1 MPPATMPSPLP
12 QSTTQRTLR
21 VACLAAAAL
30 FAVYACLLA
39 VKSPSGFP
47 PTPTTHHRW
56 PWLGDKPVGE
66 DGFYMLTVADN
77 LATTHHLAYN
87 GGLTVTGIQPL
98 STLVFAGI
106 AAAVHAWGSPS
117 PGHARWT
124 LVRAVVLFGAALALL
139 FAWTMARFT
148 ASLVPAS
155 AAGSQRTLVFSVAF
169 LLLLFDFT
177 AFRLFTYGL
186 ETSLYLCL
194 LALCLGLWHRIV
206 ANVGQTAPNR
216 TLILFGIA
224 AGFAGLARIDF
235 GLIYA
240 FLLGYLLVKRLATP
254 LQVLLSGGIA
264 LLIVSPW
271 FVFVHRVTGGWI
283 PTSGTV
289 ESGFHFRGADRL
301 VAWTLAVIAHLAP
314 WSYAFTGNY
323 ATTAF
328 GALSVAFL
336 VVLAWRSPL
345 TRQRLGERDA
355 GGLYNTFVPWTIAIV
370 VLTVL
375 YAVFFQST
383 FFFVRYFAP
392 LLLVS
397 APLLALALTEQRII
411 QKRPLLF
418 FGALLLIFSAE
429 DLATLHRASFG
440 NPHFLAAGYLVERF
454 PNAHVGAYQSG
465 IIGYV
470 DPNVENLDGKLNQ
483 QAHLA
488 TLTGTMDNFID
499 HEHIDVLLD
508 WPGYLHDTLPAGY
521 LAEVWQ
527 PCPIAPPNPQ
537 DICLIRK
544 TYLAA
549 HPEYLRAR

>member
-1 MPPATMPSPLP
+1 MPRRITERS
-12 QSTTQRTLR
+12 LR
-21 VACLAAAAL
+21 VACAVAAAL

-39 VKSPSGFP
+39 VESPSGFP

-106 AAAVHAWGSPS
+106 AAVVHTREAPAPAQGPVQ
-117 PGHARWT
+117 ARWT

-139 FAWTMARFT
+139 FAWLMARFT
-148 ASLVPAS
+148 ARLVPAS
-155 AAGSQRTLVFSVAF
+155 QRALVFSVTF

-206 ANVGQTAPNR
+206 AHAREARRNPEPAPNR
-216 TLILFGIA
+216 ILVLFGIA

-240 FLLGYLLVKRLATP
+240 FLLAYLLFRRLATP

-271 FVFVHRVTGGWI
+271 FIFVHRVTGGWI

-314 WSYAFTGNY
+314 WSYAFTGNT

-328 GALSVAFL
+328 GVLSVVSL

-345 TRQRLGERDA
+345 TRQRLGERNT
-355 GGLYNTFVPWTIAIV
+355 GGLYHTFVPWAIAV
-370 VLTVL
+370 AALTVL

-397 APLLALALTEQRII
+397 APLLALALAEQRII

-418 FGALLLIFSAE
+418 FAALLLVFSAE

-440 NPHFLAAGYLVERF
+440 NPHFLAAGYLVEHF

-488 TLTGTMDNFID
+488 TLAGTMDNFID

-537 DICLIRK
+537 DVCFIRK